1 MIRRLISLFMA
12 CVMSFFLPQVSTN
25 GTHGVS
31 FLSRELI
38 TSVVPV
44 LSYNEEDIAKK
55 EQLAAGAEYENR
67 RALGQSGLESGQMQS
82 GQTQGEITDLT
93 GQTGGQSGTSQ
104 DGEQPESG
112 QNGQQENTA
121 PDGTEQNN
129 TVAPDDTKQ
138 NSTAQGTGQNNE
150 AEGTVKDGAAEGADS
165 DGRTEDTEESA
176 ETFQI
181 LWPQN
186 VLSESGSR
194 ADTKL
199 TDAKLLE
206 KLNDFDYLIQN
217 YYVVD
222 SSTTIRSSDIS
233 AAELLA
239 KDLTVAKAVNGPQIL
254 IYHTHSQETYGG
266 APEGD
271 NENSVVAVGE
281 YLTRLLTEQYGF
293 SVLHHTGEY
302 DVNDRDHAYSNAAP
316 ALKEI
321 LAENPTIE
329 VVIDLHRDSVP
340 EKNHLVTQIN
350 GKDCAKIMFFNGLC
364 RTTARGDLTKM
375 PNPYLQDNLA
385 FSLQMQL
392 AAADQYPDFTRRI
405 YLKGY
410 RYNMHFCPKTLLV
423 EVGAQNNSLE
433 EAMNAM
439 EPLASLLSEVLQ
451 N

>member
-1 MIRRLISLFMA
+1 M
-12 CVMSFFLPQVSTN
+12 PQVSTN

-44 LSYNEEDIAKK
+44 LAYNEEDITKK

-82 GQTQGEITDLT
+82 GQPQGGITDLPR
-93 GQTGGQSGTSQ
+93 QTEASPNV
-104 DGEQPESG
+104 EQPENG
-112 QNGQQENTA
+112 QNGQQGNEKQDGTGQNHTAA
-121 PDGTEQNN
+121 PDDTEQNN
-129 TVAPDDTKQ
+129 TPQGMEQ
-138 NSTAQGTGQNNE
+138 NDA
-150 AEGTVKDGAAEGADS
+150 AEGTEQDGAAKDADS
-165 DGRTEDTEESA
+165 DGTKAGTEESTA
-176 ETFQI
+176 TFQI

-186 VLSESGSR
+186 VSESGNR
-194 ADTKL
+194 ADTKP

-217 YYVVD
+217 YYIVD

-239 KDLTVAKAVNGPQIL
+239 KDLTIAEDVDGPQIL

-271 NENSVVAVGE
+271 DENSVVAVGE

-321 LAENPTIE
+321 LEENPTIE

-350 GKDCAKIMFFNGLC
+350 GKNCAKIMFFNGLC

-439 EPLASLLSEVLQ
+439 EPLASLLSKVLQ

>member
-82 GQTQGEITDLT
+82 GQPQGEITDLT
-93 GQTGGQSGTSQ
+93 GQTGISQ
-104 DGEQPESG
+104 DGEQLESG
-112 QNGQQENTA
+112 QNGQQENMTQ
-121 PDGTEQNN
+121 DGTEQNN

-138 NSTAQGTGQNNE
+138 NNAVQGTGQNNA
-150 AEGTVKDGAAEGADS
+150 AEGTAQDSVTQGADS
-165 DGRTEDTEESA
+165 NSPAEDTEEST

-186 VLSESGSR
+186 VLSESGNR

-199 TDAKLLE
+199 TDSKLLE

-239 KDLTVAKAVNGPQIL
+239 KDLTITKNVDGPQIL

-271 NENSVVAVGE
+271 DKNSVVAVGE
-281 YLTRLLTEQYGF
+281 YLTKLLTEQYGF

>member
-1 MIRRLISLFMA
+1 M
-12 CVMSFFLPQVSTN
+12 PQVSTN

-44 LSYNEEDIAKK
+44 LAYNEEDITKK

-82 GQTQGEITDLT
+82 GQPQGGITDLP
-93 GQTGGQSGTSQ
+93 GQTEASQ
-104 DGEQPESG
+104 NVEQPENG
-112 QNGQQENTA
+112 QNGQQGNEKQDGTGQNHTAA
-121 PDGTEQNN
+121 PDDTEQNN
-129 TVAPDDTKQ
+129 TPQGMEQ
-138 NSTAQGTGQNNE
+138 NDA
-150 AEGTVKDGAAEGADS
+150 AEGTVKDDLAKDADS
-165 DGRTEDTEESA
+165 DGTKAGTEESM

-186 VLSESGSR
+186 VSESGNR

-206 KLNDFDYLIQN
+206 KLKDFDYLIQN
-217 YYVVD
+217 YYIVD

-239 KDLTVAKAVNGPQIL
+239 KDLTIAEDVDGPQIL

-271 NENSVVAVGE
+271 DENSVVAVGE

-321 LAENPTIE
+321 LEENPTIE

-439 EPLASLLSEVLQ
+439 EPLASLLSKVLQ

>member
-1 MIRRLISLFMA
+1 MA
-12 CVMSFFLPQVSTN
+12 CVMSFFMPQVSTN

-44 LSYNEEDIAKK
+44 LAYNEEDITKK

-82 GQTQGEITDLT
+82 GQPQGGITDLP
-93 GQTGGQSGTSQ
+93 GQTEASQ
-104 DGEQPESG
+104 NVEQPENG
-112 QNGQQENTA
+112 QNGQQGNEKQDGTGQNHTAA
-121 PDGTEQNN
+121 PDDTEQNN
-129 TVAPDDTKQ
+129 TPQGMEQ
-138 NSTAQGTGQNNE
+138 NDA
-150 AEGTVKDGAAEGADS
+150 AEGTVKDDLAKDADS
-165 DGRTEDTEESA
+165 DGTKAGTEESM

-186 VLSESGSR
+186 VSESGNR
-194 ADTKL
+194 ADTKP

-217 YYVVD
+217 YYIVD

-239 KDLTVAKAVNGPQIL
+239 KDLTIAEDVDGPQIL

-271 NENSVVAVGE
+271 DENSVVAVGE

-321 LAENPTIE
+321 LEENPTIE

-439 EPLASLLSEVLQ
+439 EPLASLLSKVLQ

>member
-1 MIRRLISLFMA
+1 M
-12 CVMSFFLPQVSTN
+12 PQVSTN

-44 LSYNEEDIAKK
+44 LAYNEEDITKK

-67 RALGQSGLESGQMQS
+67 RALGQSGLESGQIQS
-82 GQTQGEITDLT
+82 GQPQGGITDLP
-93 GQTGGQSGTSQ
+93 GQTGTSSNV
-104 DGEQPESG
+104 EQPENG
-112 QNGQQENTA
+112 QNGQQRNEEQDGTGQNHTAA
-121 PDGTEQNN
+121 PDDTEQNN
-129 TVAPDDTKQ
+129 TPQGMEQ
-138 NSTAQGTGQNNE
+138 NDA
-150 AEGTVKDGAAEGADS
+150 AEGTVKDDVAKEADS
-165 DGRTEDTEESA
+165 DGTKAGTEEST

-186 VLSESGSR
+186 VSESGNR

-217 YYVVD
+217 YYIVD

-239 KDLTVAKAVNGPQIL
+239 KDLTIAEDVDGPQIL

-271 NENSVVAVGE
+271 DENSVVAVGE

-321 LAENPTIE
+321 LEENPTIE

-439 EPLASLLSEVLQ
+439 EPLASLLSKVLQ

>member
-1 MIRRLISLFMA
+1 M
-12 CVMSFFLPQVSTN
+12 PQVSTN

-44 LSYNEEDIAKK
+44 LAYNEEDITKK

-82 GQTQGEITDLT
+82 GQPQGGITDLP
-93 GQTGGQSGTSQ
+93 GQTEASQNVEQPENGQSGQLGNEKQ
-104 DGEQPESG
+104 DGTG
-112 QNGQQENTA
+112 QNHTAA
-121 PDGTEQNN
+121 PDDTEQNN
-129 TVAPDDTKQ
+129 TPQGMEQ
-138 NSTAQGTGQNNE
+138 NDA
-150 AEGTVKDGAAEGADS
+150 AEGTEQDGAAKDADS
-165 DGRTEDTEESA
+165 DGTKAGTEESTA
-176 ETFQI
+176 TFQI

-186 VLSESGSR
+186 VSESGNR
-194 ADTKL
+194 ADTKP

-217 YYVVD
+217 YYIVD

-239 KDLTVAKAVNGPQIL
+239 KDLTIAEDVDGPQIL

-271 NENSVVAVGE
+271 DENSVVAVGE

-321 LAENPTIE
+321 LEENPTIE

-439 EPLASLLSEVLQ
+439 EPLASLLSKVLQ

>member
-1 MIRRLISLFMA
+1 M
-12 CVMSFFLPQVSTN
+12 PQVSTN

-44 LSYNEEDIAKK
+44 LAYNEEDITKK

-82 GQTQGEITDLT
+82 GQPQGGITDLP
-93 GQTGGQSGTSQ
+93 GQTEASQ
-104 DGEQPESG
+104 NVEQPENG
-112 QNGQQENTA
+112 QNGQQRNEKQDGTGQNHTA
-121 PDGTEQNN
+121 AQDDTEQNN
-129 TVAPDDTKQ
+129 TQQGMEQ
-138 NSTAQGTGQNNE
+138 NDA
-150 AEGTVKDGAAEGADS
+150 AEGTVKDDLAKDADS
-165 DGRTEDTEESA
+165 DGTKAGTEEST

-186 VLSESGSR
+186 VSESGNR
-194 ADTKL
+194 ADTKP

-217 YYVVD
+217 YYIVD

-239 KDLTVAKAVNGPQIL
+239 KDLTIAEDVDGPQIL

-271 NENSVVAVGE
+271 DENSVVAVGE

-321 LAENPTIE
+321 LEENPTIE

-439 EPLASLLSEVLQ
+439 EPLASLLSKVLQ

>member
-1 MIRRLISLFMA
+1 MA
-12 CVMSFFLPQVSTN
+12 CVMSFFMPQVSTN

-44 LSYNEEDIAKK
+44 LAYNEEDITKK

-82 GQTQGEITDLT
+82 GQPQGGITDLP
-93 GQTGGQSGTSQ
+93 GQTEASQ
-104 DGEQPESG
+104 NVEQPENG
-112 QNGQQENTA
+112 QNGQQGNEKQDGTGQNHTAA
-121 PDGTEQNN
+121 PDDTEQNN
-129 TVAPDDTKQ
+129 TPQGMEQ
-138 NSTAQGTGQNNE
+138 NDA
-150 AEGTVKDGAAEGADS
+150 AEGTVKDDLAKDADS
-165 DGRTEDTEESA
+165 DGTKAGTEEST

-186 VLSESGSR
+186 VSESGNR
-194 ADTKL
+194 ADTKP

-217 YYVVD
+217 YYIVD

-239 KDLTVAKAVNGPQIL
+239 KDLTIAEDVDGPQIL

-271 NENSVVAVGE
+271 DENSVVAVGE

-321 LAENPTIE
+321 LEENPTIE

-439 EPLASLLSEVLQ
+439 EPLASLLSKVLQ

>member
-1 MIRRLISLFMA
+1 MA
-12 CVMSFFLPQVSTN
+12 CVMSFFMPQVSTN

-44 LSYNEEDIAKK
+44 LAYNEEDITKK

-82 GQTQGEITDLT
+82 GQPQGGITDLPR
-93 GQTGGQSGTSQ
+93 QTEASPNV
-104 DGEQPESG
+104 EQPENG
-112 QNGQQENTA
+112 QNGQQGNEKQDGTGQNHTAA
-121 PDGTEQNN
+121 PDDTEQNN
-129 TVAPDDTKQ
+129 TPQGMEQ
-138 NSTAQGTGQNNE
+138 NDA
-150 AEGTVKDGAAEGADS
+150 AEGTEQDGAAKDADS
-165 DGRTEDTEESA
+165 DGTKAGTEESTA
-176 ETFQI
+176 TFQI

-186 VLSESGSR
+186 VSESGNR
-194 ADTKL
+194 ADTKP

-217 YYVVD
+217 YYIVD

-239 KDLTVAKAVNGPQIL
+239 KDLTIAEDVDGPQIL

-271 NENSVVAVGE
+271 DENSVVAVGE

-321 LAENPTIE
+321 LEENPTIE

-350 GKDCAKIMFFNGLC
+350 GKNCAKIMFFNGLC

-439 EPLASLLSEVLQ
+439 EPLASLLSKVLQ

>member
-1 MIRRLISLFMA
+1 LIRRLISLFMA

-82 GQTQGEITDLT
+82 GQPQGDAEDLT
-93 GQTGGQSGTSQ
+93 GQTGTSQ

-129 TVAPDDTKQ
+129 TVASDGAEQ
-138 NSTAQGTGQNNE
+138 NNAAQGTGQNNA

-165 DGRTEDTEESA
+165 DSPAEDTEEST

-239 KDLTVAKAVNGPQIL
+239 KDLTIAKDVDGPQIL

-271 NENSVVAVGE
+271 YENSVVAVGE
-281 YLTRLLTEQYGF
+281 YLTKLLTEQYGF

-316 ALKEI
+316 SIKKLLED
-321 LAENPTIE
+321 NPTIE
-329 VVIDLHRDSVP
+329 VVIDLHRDSVS

>member
-1 MIRRLISLFMA
+1 M
-12 CVMSFFLPQVSTN
+12 PQVSTN

-44 LSYNEEDIAKK
+44 LAYNEEDITKK

-82 GQTQGEITDLT
+82 GQPQGGITDLP
-93 GQTGGQSGTSQ
+93 GQTEASQ
-104 DGEQPESG
+104 NVEQPENG
-112 QNGQQENTA
+112 QNGQQGNEKQDGTGQNHTAA
-121 PDGTEQNN
+121 PDDTEQNN
-129 TVAPDDTKQ
+129 TPQGMEQ
-138 NSTAQGTGQNNE
+138 NDA
-150 AEGTVKDGAAEGADS
+150 AEGTEQDGAAKDADS
-165 DGRTEDTEESA
+165 DGTKAGTEEST

-186 VLSESGSR
+186 VSESGNR
-194 ADTKL
+194 ADTKP

-217 YYVVD
+217 YYIVD

-239 KDLTVAKAVNGPQIL
+239 KDLTIAEDVDGPQIL

-271 NENSVVAVGE
+271 DENSVVAVGE
-281 YLTRLLTEQYGF
+281 YLTSLLTEQYGF

-321 LAENPTIE
+321 LEENPTIE

-439 EPLASLLSEVLQ
+439 EPLASLLSKVLQ

>member
-82 GQTQGEITDLT
+82 GQPQGEITDLT
-93 GQTGGQSGTSQ
+93 GQTGISQ
-104 DGEQPESG
+104 DGEQLESG
-112 QNGQQENTA
+112 QNGQQENMTQ
-121 PDGTEQNN
+121 DGTEQNN

-138 NSTAQGTGQNNE
+138 NNAVQGTGQNNA
-150 AEGTVKDGAAEGADS
+150 AEGTAQDSVTQGADS
-165 DGRTEDTEESA
+165 NSPAEDTEEST

-186 VLSESGSR
+186 VLSESGNR

-199 TDAKLLE
+199 TDSKLLE

-239 KDLTVAKAVNGPQIL
+239 KDLTITKNVDGPQIL

-271 NENSVVAVGE
+271 DKNSVVAVGE
-281 YLTRLLTEQYGF
+281 YLTKLLTEQYGF

-364 RTTARGDLTKM
+364 RTTARGDLSKM

>member
-1 MIRRLISLFMA
+1 M
-12 CVMSFFLPQVSTN
+12 PQVSTN

-44 LSYNEEDIAKK
+44 LAYNEEDITKK

-67 RALGQSGLESGQMQS
+67 RALGQRGLESGQMQS
-82 GQTQGEITDLT
+82 GQPQGGITDLP
-93 GQTGGQSGTSQ
+93 GQTEASQ
-104 DGEQPESG
+104 NVEQPENG
-112 QNGQQENTA
+112 QNGQQGNEKQDGTGQNHTAA
-121 PDGTEQNN
+121 PDDTEQNN
-129 TVAPDDTKQ
+129 TQQGMEQ
-138 NSTAQGTGQNNE
+138 NDA
-150 AEGTVKDGAAEGADS
+150 AEGTEQDGAAKDADS
-165 DGRTEDTEESA
+165 DGTKAGTEEST

-186 VLSESGSR
+186 VSESGNR
-194 ADTKL
+194 ADTKP

-217 YYVVD
+217 YYIVD

-239 KDLTVAKAVNGPQIL
+239 KDLTIAEDVDGPQIL

-271 NENSVVAVGE
+271 DENSVVAVGE

-321 LAENPTIE
+321 LEENPTIE

-439 EPLASLLSEVLQ
+439 EPLASLLSKVLQ

>member
-1 MIRRLISLFMA
+1 M
-12 CVMSFFLPQVSTN
+12 PQVSTN

-44 LSYNEEDIAKK
+44 LAYNEEDITKK

-82 GQTQGEITDLT
+82 GQPQGGITDLP
-93 GQTGGQSGTSQ
+93 GQTGAGPNV
-104 DGEQPESG
+104 EQPENG
-112 QNGQQENTA
+112 QNGQQGNEKQDGTGQNHTA
-121 PDGTEQNN
+121 ASDDTEQNN
-129 TVAPDDTKQ
+129 TQQGMEQ
-138 NSTAQGTGQNNE
+138 NDA
-150 AEGTVKDGAAEGADS
+150 AEGTEQDGAAKDADS
-165 DGRTEDTEESA
+165 DGTKAGTEEST

-186 VLSESGSR
+186 VSESGNR
-194 ADTKL
+194 ADTKP

-217 YYVVD
+217 YYIVD

-239 KDLTVAKAVNGPQIL
+239 KDLTIAEDVDGPQIL

-271 NENSVVAVGE
+271 DENSVVAVGE

-321 LAENPTIE
+321 LEENPTIE

-439 EPLASLLSEVLQ
+439 EPLASLLSKVLQ

>member
-25 GTHGVS
+25 GTYGVS

-44 LSYNEEDIAKK
+44 LSYNEEDILKK

-82 GQTQGEITDLT
+82 GQPQGGITDLP
-93 GQTGGQSGTSQ
+93 GQTGTSSNV
-104 DGEQPESG
+104 EQPGNG
-112 QNGQQENTA
+112 QNGQLRNDEQDGTGQNHTA
-121 PDGTEQNN
+121 ASDDTEQNN
-129 TVAPDDTKQ
+129 TPQGMEQ
-138 NSTAQGTGQNNE
+138 NDA
-150 AEGTVKDGAAEGADS
+150 AAGTVKDDVAKDADS
-165 DGRTEDTEESA
+165 DGTKAGTEEST

-186 VLSESGSR
+186 VSESGNR
-194 ADTKL
+194 ADTKP

-217 YYVVD
+217 YYIVD

-239 KDLTVAKAVNGPQIL
+239 KDLTIAEDVDGPQIL

-271 NENSVVAVGE
+271 DENSVVAVGE

-321 LAENPTIE
+321 LEENPTIE

-392 AAADQYPDFTRRI
+392 AAANQYPDFTRRI

-439 EPLASLLSEVLQ
+439 EPLASLLSKVLQ

>member
-1 MIRRLISLFMA
+1 M
-12 CVMSFFLPQVSTN
+12 PQVSTN

-31 FLSRELI
+31 FLPRELI

-44 LSYNEEDIAKK
+44 LAYNEEDITKK

-82 GQTQGEITDLT
+82 GQPQGGITDLP
-93 GQTGGQSGTSQ
+93 GQTEASPNV
-104 DGEQPESG
+104 EQPENG
-112 QNGQQENTA
+112 QNGQQRNEKQDGTGQNHTA
-121 PDGTEQNN
+121 AQDDTEQNN
-129 TVAPDDTKQ
+129 TPQGMEQ
-138 NSTAQGTGQNNE
+138 NDA
-150 AEGTVKDGAAEGADS
+150 AEGTVKDDLAKDADS
-165 DGRTEDTEESA
+165 DGTKAGTEESM

-186 VLSESGSR
+186 VSESGNR
-194 ADTKL
+194 ADTKP

-217 YYVVD
+217 YYIVD

-239 KDLTVAKAVNGPQIL
+239 KDLTIAEDVDGPQIL

-271 NENSVVAVGE
+271 DENSVVAVGE

-321 LAENPTIE
+321 LEENPTIE

-439 EPLASLLSEVLQ
+439 EPLASLLSKVLQ